1 MLWKYNLLA
10 GKVDM
15 NDPLQAL
22 IKARKAIEN
31 GRGFTRNCL
40 PSEAKSWKKFD
51 GS

>member
-31 GRGFTRNCL
+31 GKEITSYCEIIRICG
-40 PSEAKSWKKFD
+40 
-51 GS
+51 G